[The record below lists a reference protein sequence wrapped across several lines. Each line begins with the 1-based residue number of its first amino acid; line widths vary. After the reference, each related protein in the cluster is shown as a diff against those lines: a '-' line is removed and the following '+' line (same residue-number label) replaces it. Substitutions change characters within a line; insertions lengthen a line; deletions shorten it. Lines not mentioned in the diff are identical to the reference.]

1 MASISTAGI
10 GSGIDIPGL
19 VGSLIEAERAPT
31 ENRIDK
37 QEVALQA
44 KLSAYGSL
52 KSALS
57 SFQGSLSQLKFA
69 STFNDV
75 TTESSDEDVVTAS
88 GSSIA
93 NTGNYSLEV
102 TNLAQ
107 AHSISSKSF
116 TETSSPVGTG
126 TLSF

>member
-19 VGSLIEAERAPT
+19 VNSLIEAERTPSET
-31 ENRIDK
+31 RFDK
-37 QEVALQA
+37 QEVDLQA
-44 KLSAYGSL
+44 KLSGYGSL

-57 SFQGSLSQLKFA
+57 SFQDSLSQLKFS

-75 TTESSDEDVVTAS
+75 TTKSSDEDVVTAS

-93 NTGNYSLEV
+93 NPGNYTLEV
-102 TNLAQ
+102 TNIAQ
-107 AHSISSKSF
+107 AH
-116 TETSSPVGTG
+116 
-126 TLSF
+126 